1 MKPSYDNADKHRA
14 DVEQPSKVALSGTF
28 IEKKAH
34 FGNVVVT
41 DLGLVGRLGHE
52 AQSHGMP
59 SVIVMAYPLKIAD
72 GVVGF
77 DAINMIDGGEIKR
90 VRYEGQGDK
99 PMDQKPSTVG
109 LRAERNSK
117 VLSCMGVTRSAR
129 FDELSLSS
137 EYSPILVNRSSVNAS
152 NSSERTYFVK
162 AAETDGCDWP
172 PFFANIHFHPHRTV
186 MSSYKTG
193 ITVNQGV

>member
-14 DVEQPSKVALSGTF
+14 DVEQPSKVALSGT
-28 IEKKAH
+28 
-34 FGNVVVT
+34 
-41 DLGLVGRLGHE
+41 
-52 AQSHGMP
+52 
-59 SVIVMAYPLKIAD
+59 
-72 GVVGF
+72 
-77 DAINMIDGGEIKR
+77 
-90 VRYEGQGDK
+90 
-99 PMDQKPSTVG
+99 
-109 LRAERNSK
+109 
-117 VLSCMGVTRSAR
+117 
-129 FDELSLSS
+129 S

-186 MSSYKTG
+186 MS